1 MPKFI
6 VRQYRDAVVVYDGE
20 IEASSADE
28 AFELAKTSNEIVW
41 IKVSGGEIEYGNAD
55 AEVFAADG
63 ETSLRGI
70 AEFW

>member
-41 IKVSGGEIEYGNAD
+41 IKVSGGEIESDNAD

-63 ETSLRGI
+63 ETSLRDI